1 MQENL
6 PPPPPA
12 PVDQPVPNR
21 WWLFGLAV
29 LCLALLAGSVYFF
42 YKPKASVLTSV
53 SPTVDTPTVAPTT
66 SSTTSMITSMITS
79 TTTGTVTTNNVV
91 APSTAPNTQTS
102 SNEEPFPELGLGRT
116 MTLQVGHRYG
126 ATSEVCSVEVH
137 SALTINV
144 IQAGKVMFTL
154 DGKSGSVGINENIH
168 INATLDSLKVKSVA
182 NDSVVFTVTPIMIE
196 C

>member
-66 SSTTSMITSMITS
+66 SSTTSMTTS

-102 SNEEPFPELGLGRT
+102 SNEEPFPKLGSGRT
-116 MTLQVGHRYG
+116 MVLQVGHRYG
-126 ATSEVCSVEVH
+126 EISEICSAQVH
-137 SALTINV
+137 STLTV
-144 IQAGKVMFTL
+144 DSIQAGKVMFTL
-154 DGKSGSVGINENIH
+154 DGKSGSVGINEDIS
-168 INATLDSLKVKSVA
+168 INAALTTLKVISMTG
-182 NDSVVFTVTPIMIE
+182 NSVVFRSTPVFIE